1 MKNILFCL
9 TLVCLSLN
17 ACNHNSERKCDLL
30 LKKANR
36 NLYQFYLSNDTALL
50 YIAKEY
56 LDSIDC
62 ESFKYKVF
70 STKTALFILLKEYS
84 EGIKYIKSL
93 NAKNF
98 NQVYQRNMYLKS
110 FEAMQSE
117 SMGDTIKSKKLYT
130 EIIEEIQK
138 YLQTNS
144 NREALVDLFYIK
156 SKIERREK
164 VIQEINHLKTTGKYD
179 NNSIDLIIATIANT
193 RNEVKSFAIPI
204 SK

>member
-1 MKNILFCL
+1 M
-9 TLVCLSLN
+9 
-17 ACNHNSERKCDLL
+17 
-30 LKKANR
+30 
-36 NLYQFYLSNDTALL
+36 YQFYSSNDTALL